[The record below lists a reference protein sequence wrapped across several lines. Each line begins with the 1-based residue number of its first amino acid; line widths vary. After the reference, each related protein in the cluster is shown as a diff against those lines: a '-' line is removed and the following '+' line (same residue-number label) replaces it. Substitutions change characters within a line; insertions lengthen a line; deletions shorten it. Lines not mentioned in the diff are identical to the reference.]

1 MGFFQKIRAV
11 WQKISVV
18 QRALLVAVVL
28 SFVAAGWLLVH
39 WAGRPDMRML
49 YQDLS
54 PEEASLITEKIGER
68 QIAYELRGG
77 GTSIYVPRESVYQ
90 LRLDMAR
97 EGLPSGAQGG
107 YKILDDEKIGI
118 SPFVQNVNLQ
128 RALQD
133 ELAKSIQMMDGVSHC
148 RVHIVTGKQS
158 IFASEESGTSA
169 SIVLRLR
176 PGFRVSALNI
186 AAITHLVAGSVEGL
200 RPESVT
206 VVDSKG
212 RLLSSESDE
221 PVAAGAGTVQDYKER
236 VESNLSDKVEKM
248 LTAVLGQGRAIVRVS
263 AVIDMTSIN
272 LVTEKYDPS
281 GKVPSKEE
289 ITSNQETQ
297 SSSVAGEGEG
307 GQVLPGGVKKDEIII
322 TEYMVGKSVEQRMEL
337 PGQVKSLSVAAFVD
351 LRGAD
356 ANSAAGES
364 EAKIMAVADVEKI
377 IRNALGLTES
387 DSVEVVEVE
396 IQTAGQEL
404 MADEEVG
411 GGLNI
416 IAIARHLSL
425 GIMAICALFALKIF
439 SGAKKKAGASEQQ
452 VLQAGGTTAAGLLP
466 GAGEGAEPVV
476 IRRQIANA
484 LRNNPEQV
492 KQLFTSWIREGG

>member
-1 MGFFQKIRAV
+1 MGFFQKVQAV

-28 SFVAAGWLLVH
+28 SFVGAGWLLVR

-54 PEEASLITEKIGER
+54 PEEASLITEKIGEK
-68 QIAYELRGG
+68 QIEYELRGG
-77 GTSIYVPRESVYQ
+77 GTSVYVPRESVYQ

-158 IFASEESGTSA
+158 IFASEQSGTSA

-176 PGFRVSALNI
+176 PGFQVSALNI

-200 RPESVT
+200 RPGSVT

-221 PVAAGAGTVQDYKER
+221 PMAAGAGTVQDYKER
-236 VESNLSDKVEKM
+236 VEKNLSDKVEKM
-248 LTAVLGQGRAIVRVS
+248 LTAVLGQGRAVVRVS

-272 LVTEKYDPS
+272 LVTEKYDPT
-281 GKVPSKEE
+281 GKVTTKEE
-289 ITSNQETQ
+289 ITSNSETG
-297 SSSVAGEGEG
+297 SSTVAGEGEG
-307 GQVLPGGVKKDEIII
+307 GQVLPGSVKKDEVIV
-322 TEYMVGKSVEQRMEL
+322 TEYMVGKSVEQRIEL
-337 PGQVKSLSVAAFVD
+337 PGQVKNLSVAAFVD
-351 LRGAD
+351 LRPAD
-356 ANSAAGES
+356 ANSATGES
-364 EAKIMAVADVEKI
+364 EAKIMAVADVERI
-377 IRNALGLTES
+377 IKNALGLTDA

-404 MADEEVG
+404 IAEAEGG

-439 SGAKKKAGASEQQ
+439 SGARKKAAAAEQQ
-452 VLQAGGTTAAGLLP
+452 SVQAGGTAAGLLP

-484 LRNNPEQV
+484 LRSNPEQV
-492 KQLFTSWIREGG
+492 KQLFTSWIREGE

>member
-1 MGFFQKIRAV
+1 MGFFQKVRAV

-18 QRALLVAVVL
+18 QRALLVAMVL
-28 SFVAAGWLLVH
+28 SFVAAGWLLVR

-54 PEEASLITEKIGER
+54 PEEASLITEKIAEK
-68 QIAYELRGG
+68 QIEYELRGG
-77 GTSIYVPRESVYQ
+77 GTSIYVPREGVYQ

-97 EGLPSGAQGG
+97 EGLPTGAQGG

-148 RVHIVTGKQS
+148 RVHIVSGKQS
-158 IFASEESGTSA
+158 IFASEQSGTSA

-176 PGFRVSALNI
+176 PGFQVSALNI

-200 RPESVT
+200 RPEGVT

-236 VESNLSDKVEKM
+236 VEKNLSDKVEKM
-248 LTAVLGQGRAIVRVS
+248 LTAVLGEGRAVVRVS
-263 AVIDMTSIN
+263 AVIDMTRIN
-272 LVTEKYDPS
+272 LVTEKYDPT
-281 GKVPSKEE
+281 GKVTAKEE
-289 ITSNQETQ
+289 ITTNSETG
-297 SSSVAGEGEG
+297 SSTVAGEGEG
-307 GQVLPGGVKKDEIII
+307 GQVLPGSVKKDEVTV
-322 TEYMVGKSVEQRMEL
+322 TEYMVGKSVEQRTEL

-351 LRGAD
+351 LRPAD
-356 ANSAAGES
+356 ANSATGGS
-364 EAKIMAVADVEKI
+364 EAKIMAVADVERI
-377 IRNALGLTES
+377 IRNALGLTDA

-396 IQTAGQEL
+396 IQTAGPEL
-404 MADEEVG
+404 IAEAKSG

-439 SGAKKKAGASEQQ
+439 SGAKKKAAAAE
-452 VLQAGGTTAAGLLP
+452 LEAAQARGTAAGLLP
-466 GAGEGAEPVV
+466 GASEGAEPVV

-492 KQLFTSWIREGG
+492 KQLFTSWIREGE